1 MPPPPDIMPV
11 MREFLG
17 ALPNTFIPLFVAI
30 DLFWLLPLFMG
41 MTAEVSVDRRKTIV
55 RQSVITAFLVSL
67 AFVAIGEFIFRVIG
81 ITTNDFKVA
90 GGLVLLVLAILD
102 LTTVQKKT
110 EVPDT
115 IGVVP
120 IGVPLIVGPAVLTSI
135 LVLTEHFGVL
145 PTVAGL
151 VLNLLLVWVAFLSAG
166 RIIKFLGLNG
176 ILALSKVMAILLAAI
191 AVMMIRLGM
200 EGILAR

>member
-1 MPPPPDIMPV
+1 

-17 ALPNTFIPLFVAI
+17 VLPNTFIPLFVAI

-102 LTTVQKKT
+102 LTTVQKKP
-110 EVPDT
+110 ESVPDT
-115 IGVVP
+115 LGVVP

-135 LVLTEHFGVL
+135 LVLTEHYGVL

-151 VLNLLLVWVAFLSAG
+151 VLNLLVVWAAFLSAG

-176 ILALSKVMAILLAAI
+176 IMALSKIMAILLASIAI
-191 AVMMIRLGM
+191 MMIRLGV